1 VTLELLS
8 LVPLVALLVCLSV
21 GRRIQRAWQQPF
33 LRYAG
38 ELAACG
44 LPGKDV
50 ARKLLDSL
58 GLPHVAV
65 VKRSGFNRYRPWRRQ
80 VCLNGA
86 AFDETS
92 LSALV
97 VAAHEVGH
105 AQQFAAG
112 YLPARLWKL
121 FQPLLMVL
129 AVGGMALVAYGLGG
143 DTPMAFSLYA
153 LLPAFVVAVFLVF
166 DMLLLE
172 HDATRRAKE
181 MIRDKDLIAPG
192 ERQGFNLLL
201 DRAFGMHLLRVAAF
215 VGMAVLGGAMC
226 FINNCDW
233 WADSTAEN
241 VAPRIAVTPP
251 PPRTMPPPA
260 AREIPQEVLNI
271 DLDLTTPL
279 LWTAGILALFLALPV
294 SRRVKTR
301 MAAARCAAART
312 LQNQGAFEA
321 AIAESNKSLRLDRKQ
336 IAAYV
341 GRGTALLLAGR
352 LDQALAD
359 FDTANRLAPGVAGLL
374 VTRGTIH
381 LRRDNLERALADF
394 NEALRLIPNSVQ
406 ALVARGNLWL
416 VRHDLDRAAADFEH
430 ALASN
435 PNDVAALRGRCH
447 LRLVKNELADALAD
461 IEQVFTRGGPCVDSY
476 ALRARVHE
484 ARKEFAAA
492 LADLQTAIELAPN
505 RADLYRDRGLI
516 RLSRGDFE
524 QAISDASEAIRLD
537 PNDGIAFNNRGAA
550 LSKSGEYAAAVADFH
565 EAIRLRPSL
574 PNPYKHLAS
583 IQATCPLPE
592 FRDGAAAVANATRAL
607 ELAQWKPVDWL
618 ATLAAAHA
626 ECGNFAEACHWQR
639 ECLDASPAELA
650 AELRARLELYEA
662 GEPFRD
668 EPAVA
673 LSQNENDAF
682 LLTTGK

>member
-1 VTLELLS
+1 VALELLS

-21 GRRIQRAWQQPF
+21 GRRIQRAWHQPF

-44 LPGKDV
+44 LPGRAI
-50 ARKLLDSL
+50 ARNLLDGV
-58 GLPHVAV
+58 GLSQVAV

-92 LSALV
+92 LSALII
-97 VAAHEVGH
+97 AAHEVGH

-121 FQPLLMVL
+121 FQPLLWLLV
-129 AVGGMALVAYGLGG
+129 VGGMTLVAYGLGSEAPVG
-143 DTPMAFSLYA
+143 FSLYA
-153 LLPAFVVAVFLVF
+153 LLPAFVVAVFLIF
-166 DMLLLE
+166 DVLLLE
-172 HDATRRAKE
+172 FDATRRAKE
-181 MIRDKDLIAPG
+181 LIHDRDLIAPG
-192 ERQGFNLLL
+192 ERQGCTLLL
-201 DRAFGMHLLRVAAF
+201 NRAFGMHVLRVAAV
-215 VGMAVLGGAMC
+215 VGAGVLGGAMC
-226 FINNCDW
+226 VVNNCDW
-233 WADSTAEN
+233 LADSA
-241 VAPRIAVTPP
+241 AKIDPPQIAMPPVT
-251 PPRTMPPPA
+251 TPPPA
-260 AREIPQEVLNI
+260 AREIPQEVVNI

-279 LWTAGILALFLALPV
+279 MWTGGILALFLVRPV
-294 SRRVKTR
+294 SQRLKTR
-301 MAAARCAAART
+301 SAAVRCAAART
-312 LQNQGAFEA
+312 LQNQGALEA
-321 AIAESNKSLRLDRKQ
+321 AIAEYNKSLRLDRKQ

-341 GRGTALLLAGR
+341 GRGTAQLLAGR

-359 FDTANRLAPGVAGLL
+359 FDTANRIAPGVAGLL
-374 VTRGTIH
+374 VTRGTVH
-381 LRRDNLERALADF
+381 LRREDFEHALADF
-394 NEALRLIPNSVQ
+394 NEALRLIPDSVQ

-416 VRHDLDRAAADFEH
+416 MRHDLDRAAADFEH
-430 ALASN
+430 ALACN
-435 PNDVAALRGRCH
+435 PNDVAALRGRCQ
-447 LRLVKNELADALAD
+447 LRLARNELTGALAD
-461 IEQVFTRGGPCVDSY
+461 IEQVFARRGACADSY
-476 ALRARVHE
+476 AMRGRVYE
-484 ARKEFAAA
+484 ARKEFAPA

-516 RLSRGDFE
+516 WLSQGDYDR
-524 QAISDASEAIRLD
+524 AIADESHAIHLD
-537 PNDGIAFNNRGAA
+537 PNDGVAFNNRGAA
-550 LSKSGEYAAAVADFH
+550 LSKSGEYTAAIADFR

-574 PNPYKHLAS
+574 PNPYKHLAW

-626 ECGNFAEACHWQR
+626 EHGNFAEARRWQR
-639 ECLDASPAELA
+639 KCLDESPAEHS

-668 EPAVA
+668 EPVIA
-673 LSQNENDAF
+673 LSQRENDA
-682 LLTTGK
+682 LSLTTSKR